1 MWVLTVTILLLC
13 VAAHAAEDDSEKSSQ
28 ENITSDRDGKHDRNK
43 TDGDG
48 GSQSS
53 SHSDSDESSKKNI
66 KPDRDGK
73 HDRNKTDDQ
82 DETETDDQDETET
95 DEHEQDKTETYEEHE
110 QNNRGFSSRLLI
122 LVVVLACMGLFVVI
136 LWNSLTQYSKPNNNE
151 HHYETIDDTVPPTAA
166 GSGMLCKTVYA
177 LADNP
182 EKLNQDTTN
191 PRAAF
196 CSTSDT
202 LWRINPVYPRSHK
215 KQTHIQII

>member
-43 TDGDG
+43 
-48 GSQSS
+48 
-53 SHSDSDESSKKNI
+53 
-66 KPDRDGK
+66 
-73 HDRNKTDDQ
+73 
-82 DETETDDQDETET
+82 TETDDQDETET

>member
-73 HDRNKTDDQ
+73 HDRNK
-82 DETETDDQDETET
+82 TETDDQDETET